1 MIISTT
7 ENQAWRELS
16 AVDKKGIELSV
27 VGERQAIRGFGTCF
41 SELSALALDS
51 IGADEKSALLDEL
64 FDADKCNFNY
74 CRAPMGASDFSLDF
88 FSYNDT
94 DGDLEMKNF
103 SVERDKKLLLPLIFE
118 GVRRQKDMQMFASP
132 WCPPLWL
139 KTKKAYS
146 NGTFNMTS
154 ENLAAYALYFKKYIE
169 SYKAL
174 GVPLV
179 QVCPQNEPCSNQ
191 VFPSCIWTGKEL
203 AEFIG
208 GYLGEAIDGL
218 GVDIIFGT
226 INGPETDHRKLYTR
240 YSDYLGVAMKDE
252 RARKYIKAVSYQWA
266 GKYALLETHD
276 DYPDLEIIQ
285 SESECGD
292 GDNTWAH
299 MLYVFEMMRQYFRM
313 GASSYVYWNLAL
325 EGESSST
332 WGWRQN
338 SLIHVVD
345 GKAEL
350 TPEFYLMKHFSHFVK
365 RGAKY
370 LKLKGEYSSAT
381 AAFKNP
387 DGSIVLV
394 AANPYYEEQ
403 VITFGGSS
411 YALPPRSINTIIQ

>member
-1 MIISTT
+1 MIISSIESCQWVESLPT
-7 ENQAWRELS
+7 
-16 AVDKKGIELSV
+16 DKKGIELSIV
-27 VGERQAIRGFGTCF
+27 DERQKIRGFGTCF
-41 SELSALALDS
+41 SELGALALKKL
-51 IGADEKSALLDEL
+51 DEGDREAVLDEL

-74 CRAPMGASDFSLDF
+74 CRTPMGASDFSLDF
-88 FSYNDT
+88 FSYNDVA
-94 DGDLEMKNF
+94 GDFEMKNF

-118 GVRRQKDMQMFASP
+118 GLKRQNDMQMFASP
-132 WCPPLWL
+132 WCPPLWM
-139 KTKKAYS
+139 KTKMAYS
-146 NGTFNMTS
+146 NGTFDMTK

-169 SYKAL
+169 AYKDE

-203 AEFIG
+203 SEFIG
-208 GYLGEAIDGL
+208 GYLGKTIEGL
-218 GVDIIFGT
+218 GVDIVFGT

-299 MLYVFEMMRQYFRM
+299 MMYVFEMMRQYFRM
-313 GASSYVYWNLAL
+313 GASSYVYWNIAL
-325 EGESSST
+325 EGDSAST

-338 SLIHVVD
+338 SLVHIVD
-345 GKAEL
+345 GKANY

-370 LKLKGEYSSAT
+370 LKLRGEYSSSAV
-381 AAFKNP
+381 AFKNP
-387 DGSIVLV
+387 DGTVVLV

-403 VITFGGSS
+403 IITFDGVS
-411 YALPPRSINTIIQ
+411 YALPPRSINTVVV

>member
-7 ENQAWRELS
+7 ENRRWVEIQPT
-16 AVDKKGIELSV
+16 DKKGIELSV
-27 VGERQAIRGFGTCF
+27 VGERQNIRGFGTCF

-74 CRAPMGASDFSLDF
+74 CRTPMGASDFSLDF

-154 ENLAAYALYFKKYIE
+154 ENLAAYALYFEKYIE

-174 GVPLV
+174 GVPLI

-208 GYLGEAIDGL
+208 GYLGEAIEGL

-325 EGESSST
+325 EGESAST